1 MKKFYNSTLK
11 NTLTN
16 YIENQKQ
23 LKNENTCTSVIG
35 YIISKIKD
43 KTKVTL
49 DPRTIYKWKNGEAFP
64 DINNL
69 IALSE
74 ILNVTVDELLKTQ
87 ITEFNEDKLPSWYK
101 KLNNNEINALL
112 FLTEPVRTGK
122 ISEALE
128 SINRGWFFK
137 IMLNDTSSSSVKN
150 SNYKLLIDASFK
162 CLLKN
167 NEWFF
172 DDKLLSNED
181 IFINEKNKLDPILK
195 RQLLND
201 YFTLN
206 THHDIDEILKVVD
219 VGYFDNSQHNTL
231 SPHLYKHKNFTGLYD
246 DENNAIYIT
255 EDEKVTENANE
266 IGYSIDFARSDVDSF
281 VKHNSTKNKKHLESL
296 IKTSIYIAFEKHFKT
311 LSDNNI
317 IKLVASGFSDFNFDS
332 YTEFEIDDSYYE
344 NKTLYYTLFFE
355 INIDEEDLTN
365 ILTDIIKKQS
375 NYAKTHKN
383 ICDKIYNYEKDLVDL
398 ANELNYN
405 IKKGEN

>member
-35 YIISKIKD
+35 DIISKIKD

-128 SINRGWFFK
+128 SINRG
-137 IMLNDTSSSSVKN
+137 
-150 SNYKLLIDASFK
+150 
-162 CLLKN
+162 
-167 NEWFF
+167 
-172 DDKLLSNED
+172 
-181 IFINEKNKLDPILK
+181 
-195 RQLLND
+195 
-201 YFTLN
+201 
-206 THHDIDEILKVVD
+206 
-219 VGYFDNSQHNTL
+219 
-231 SPHLYKHKNFTGLYD
+231 
-246 DENNAIYIT
+246 
-255 EDEKVTENANE
+255 
-266 IGYSIDFARSDVDSF
+266 
-281 VKHNSTKNKKHLESL
+281 
-296 IKTSIYIAFEKHFKT
+296 
-311 LSDNNI
+311 
-317 IKLVASGFSDFNFDS
+317 
-332 YTEFEIDDSYYE
+332 
-344 NKTLYYTLFFE
+344 
-355 INIDEEDLTN
+355 
-365 ILTDIIKKQS
+365 
-375 NYAKTHKN
+375 
-383 ICDKIYNYEKDLVDL
+383 
-398 ANELNYN
+398 
-405 IKKGEN
+405 